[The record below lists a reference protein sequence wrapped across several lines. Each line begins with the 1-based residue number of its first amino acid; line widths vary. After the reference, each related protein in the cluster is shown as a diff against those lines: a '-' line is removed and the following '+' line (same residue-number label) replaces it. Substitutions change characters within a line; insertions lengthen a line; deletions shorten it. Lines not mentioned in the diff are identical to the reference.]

1 MNILC
6 LCVPGCRANIR
17 PKHCKHVI
25 GKYLIFLE
33 LLDEDQVFSDHV
45 LAMFGKYLIFLEL
58 LDEVRLSK
66 LGVDEEDRPNQSR
79 VVAGLLGKMNALV
92 DSGWEGGLKGV
103 QGDVGITT
111 D

>member
-33 LLDEDQVFSDHV
+33 LLDEVS
-45 LAMFGKYLIFLEL
+45 LT
-58 LDEVRLSK
+58 K
-66 LGVDEEDRPNQSR
+66 LRVDEEDRPNQSR

-103 QGDVGITT
+103 QGDVGITP